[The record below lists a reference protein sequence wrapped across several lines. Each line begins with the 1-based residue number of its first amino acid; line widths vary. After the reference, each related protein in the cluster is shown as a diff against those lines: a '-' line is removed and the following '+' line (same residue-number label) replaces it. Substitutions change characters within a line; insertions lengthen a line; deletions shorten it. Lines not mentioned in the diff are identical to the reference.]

1 MLDKVRAQQK
11 QKFDDA
17 FRKWWSAEKP
27 RYGEHVS
34 ETVARSVFRAGYATG
49 RRPNLD
55 RYVFAVGRFRITV
68 WATGLMDA
76 KRRATAEADV
86 RAARRGWKRPKAGW
100 VLKEVL

>member
-1 MLDKVRAQQK
+1 MLDKARPQQK
-11 QKFDDA
+11 QSLEDA
-17 FRKWWSAEKP
+17 FRKWWSVERP
-27 RYGEHVS
+27 RLGDQVS
-34 ETVARSVFRAGYATG
+34 ESVARTVFKAGYATG

-68 WATGLMDA
+68 WATGLINA
-76 KRRATAEADV
+76 KRMAAAEADV